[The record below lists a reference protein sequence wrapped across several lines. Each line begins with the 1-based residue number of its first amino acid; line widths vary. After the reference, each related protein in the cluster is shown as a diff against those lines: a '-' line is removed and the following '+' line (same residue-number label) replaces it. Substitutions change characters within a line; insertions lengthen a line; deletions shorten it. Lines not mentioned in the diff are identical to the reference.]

1 VVVDTIEK
9 MLKIIVDKPKN
20 REFIERH
27 RTSEKDF
34 IRNRTLS
41 FSDIVNFV
49 IGNTGMSLDFE
60 VMNFCE
66 ESGTSVSAAAVSK
79 ARSKV
84 SFRAFEDLFQATAE
98 EIPSTNTFNGYR
110 LTAFDGMKGEL
121 PKTKELMSDYSAS
134 KRDGY
139 PQFHAVAAYDVL
151 NCCYTKA
158 VFKPGATDERKAA
171 SEILSTH
178 DYTGKE
184 IFLLDRGFPSLKI
197 IYQINSMGKNFVMR
211 VSGSFLREV
220 NEFTSSGA
228 KDAVVHVNYDKSR
241 SRTSRVSG
249 VPLPYEFNLRCVMI
263 PLGNGKS
270 ETLVT
275 NLSENEFSL
284 KEIGELYNLRW
295 KIETGFLH
303 LKYAVCVE
311 DFIGIKENS
320 IKQEFFASLMK
331 ANIFMQFVEL
341 SNQLILH
348 KKTLKHEY
356 KTNIR
361 KAIGILRTK
370 MLKLMRTS
378 CRQEL
383 IDKLVHFIAKF
394 KSVIKPNRSFPRNF
408 TSANHSI
415 FYKKPLWFGNILS

>member
-348 KKTLKHEY
+348 KK
-356 KTNIR
+356 NV
-361 KAIGILRTK
+361 KA
-370 MLKLMRTS
+370 
-378 CRQEL
+378 
-383 IDKLVHFIAKF
+383 
-394 KSVIKPNRSFPRNF
+394 
-408 TSANHSI
+408 
-415 FYKKPLWFGNILS
+415 